1 MYRADREAVFEGVR
15 ELLAYYHMP
24 DVSLPSELKGE
35 ALAGYLNGNTP
46 LILVP
51 VVLEENWY
59 RSLSCPVLTWDQE
72 GLCRAVFPGGL
83 GRAWFR
89 SGGSGRKVAV
99 TKGNEGQFRRACY
112 AVQRDLAGTTPTLR
126 GALRRLLAGMG
137 GSEMGF
143 FLLWSLLSG
152 VFLVLLSVLV
162 RSMMTDAV
170 LRAELSAA
178 QGYSLGLAGLT
189 LAGLVML
196 YIGRRMTLRMSRRGG
211 LGLLPALGAR
221 LWLSVE
227 RREHAAQ
234 AAMLA
239 NLRED
244 GEKLCR
250 WVLTLMWGAGML
262 LPTAAALWGASPRMA
277 ETALGSALVLT
288 LAGTACVRLRRDR
301 PEEDRERYSWLEGR
315 SGDKRFGVERPFPFT
330 RRAPSQEN
338 GRLGWALPLLLSPV
352 LLAGAGEKPTDLICG
367 MMLALPVIAAPALLL
382 GSGPR
387 TGEALSRLQKL
398 LPQAESRR
406 GHQQELPDMDSPL
419 ELKTVT
425 FTYPGRREPVL
436 RDVELLVTPGE
447 VLGILGGTGAGKT
460 TLARLMTS
468 LLEPDCGMVYYG
480 GTELWRYEPEF
491 IRGRIALEN
500 GTDIRLLERTPEH
513 LDGRTTV
520 IFSTREE
527 ELSCCGRICELVDGR
542 LLERS
547 VTR

>member
-1 MYRADREAVFEGVR
+1 MYRAEREAASGGVG
-15 ELLAYYHMP
+15 ELLAYYRIP
-24 DVSLPSELKGE
+24 NVSLPPELSGE
-35 ALAGYLNGNTP
+35 RLADCLNGSTP
-46 LILVP
+46 LILIP
-51 VVLEENWY
+51 IVLKENWY

-72 GLCRAVFPGGL
+72 ELCRAVFPGGL

-89 SGGSGRKVAV
+89 SAGSGRRVAV
-99 TKGNEGQFRRACY
+99 TKENEGQFHRECY
-112 AVQRDLAGTTPTLR
+112 AVQRDLAGTTPTLQ

-137 GSEMGF
+137 DLELFF
-143 FLLWSLLSG
+143 FLLWSLLGG
-152 VFLVLLSVLV
+152 VFLVLLSMLV

-170 LRAELSAA
+170 LRSELSAV

-196 YIGRRMTLRMSRRGG
+196 YIGRRMALRMSRRGG

-239 NLRED
+239 SLRED
-244 GEKLCR
+244 GEKLCH
-250 WVLTLMWGAGML
+250 WVLTLLWGTGML
-262 LPTAAALWGASPRMA
+262 LPAAVALWGVSPRMA
-277 ETALGSALVLT
+277 EAALGSALVLSLVGIAVT
-288 LAGTACVRLRRDR
+288 WLWREA
-301 PEEDRERYSWLEGR
+301 PEENRERYRWLEGR
-315 SGDKRFGVERPFPFT
+315 GGDKRFGVERPFPFT

-352 LLAGAGEKPTDLICG
+352 LLAGAGEKLTDLLCG
-367 MMLALPVIAAPALLL
+367 MMLAFPVIAAPALLL
-382 GSGPR
+382 SRGAR
-387 TGEALSRLQKL
+387 TGEALSRLRKL

-406 GHQQELPDMDSPL
+406 GHQQELPDTDSPL

-436 RDVELLVTPGE
+436 REVELLVTPGE

-460 TLARLMTS
+460 TLARLMTG

-480 GTELWRYEPEF
+480 GTELRRYEPEF
-491 IRGRIALEN
+491 IQGRIALEN
-500 GTDIRLLERTPEH
+500 GTDIRLLERAPER

-527 ELSCCGRICELVDGR
+527 DLACCGRIYELVDGR
-542 LLERS
+542 LLERDI
-547 VTR
+547 TR